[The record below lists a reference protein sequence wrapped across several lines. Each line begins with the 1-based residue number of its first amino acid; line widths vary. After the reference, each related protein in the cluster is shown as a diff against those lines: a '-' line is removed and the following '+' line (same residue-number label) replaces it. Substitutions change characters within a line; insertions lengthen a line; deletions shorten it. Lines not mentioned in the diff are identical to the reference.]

1 MDNSV
6 YKVVEIIGSSSK
18 SWDDAASVAIERASK
33 SLRDIRIAEVVNQDI
48 HIEGGKIS
56 AYRVKLKISFKFEG

>member
-18 SWDDAASVAIERASK
+18 SWDDAASVAIDRASK
-33 SLRDIRIAEVVNQDI
+33 SLRDIRIAEVVNQDL

-56 AYRVKLKISFKFEG
+56 AYRVRLKISFKFEG

>member
-33 SLRDIRIAEVVNQDI
+33 SLRDIRIAEVVNQDL